1 MKLKMAAMTAFLVS
15 WGTLMVA
22 HAGDNEVTLRVDGLA
37 CPFCAY
43 GLEKKLKKLE
53 GVGSFDILINE
64 GMVNIQWDGE
74 KPFLFGVVDKAV
86 EKAGYTLRS
95 AKTGFVGS
103 VEKIGDRF
111 VLVPDTGHEERYSLY
126 DPARIDPKSK
136 GAHKH
141 EGAPGAL
148 GEERVRQLEGI
159 IGRKDIV
166 RIFGA
171 VHGHKGKGV
180 LPALGIE
187 RLEVLS
193 PEVKE

>member
-1 MKLKMAAMTAFLVS
+1 MYWKTFTLVLVCVLLGNIS
-15 WGTLMVA
+15 SA
-22 HAGDNEVTLRVDGLA
+22 CADEEDVTLRVDGLA

-64 GMVNIQWDGE
+64 GKVNMKWEDE
-74 KPFLFGVVDKAV
+74 KPFGFGFVNQAV

-95 AKTGFVGS
+95 AKANFVGS
-103 VEKIGDRF
+103 VAKIGDRF
-111 VLVPDTGHEERYSLY
+111 VLVSDAGHEERYSLY

-136 GAHKH
+136 AAHKH
-141 EGAPGAL
+141 EGAVRAL

-159 IGRKDIV
+159 IERKDIV

-171 VHGHKGKGV
+171 VHGHKGKGI

-193 PEVKE
+193 PELKK

>member
-1 MKLKMAAMTAFLVS
+1 MKLKMAAVTAFLVF

-53 GVGSFDILINE
+53 GVGTFDILLNE
-64 GMVNIQWDGE
+64 GKVNIQWDGE
-74 KPFLFGVVDKAV
+74 KPFRFGVVDQAV
-86 EKAGYTLRS
+86 EEAGYTLRS
-95 AKTGFVGS
+95 ARTGFVGT
-103 VEKIGDRF
+103 VEKIRDRF
-111 VLVPDTGHEERYSLY
+111 VLVSDTGREDRFSLY
-126 DPARIDPKSK
+126 DPARIHPKSK
-136 GAHKH
+136 GDHTH
-141 EGAPGAL
+141 EGAVGAL

-159 IGRKDIV
+159 IGRKDVV

-193 PEVKE
+193 LEVKE

>member
-1 MKLKMAAMTAFLVS
+1 MLPLPALTPEKREDGVHYLGGPLIL
-15 WGTLMVA
+15 GQVA
-22 HAGDNEVTLRVDGLA
+22 GL
-37 CPFCAY
+37 FY
-43 GLEKKLKKLE
+43 HFYTGVWQQILE
-53 GVGSFDILINE
+53 GVGVFDILINE
-64 GMVNIQWDGE
+64 GKVNLKWEGE
-74 KPFLFGVVDKAV
+74 KPFGFGSVNQAV

-95 AKTGFVGS
+95 AKANFVGS
-103 VEKIGDRF
+103 VAKIGDRF
-111 VLVPDTGHEERYSLY
+111 VLVSDAGHEERYSLY

-136 GAHKH
+136 AAHKH
-141 EGAPGAL
+141 EGAVRAL

-193 PEVKE
+193 QELKK